1 MKFSAKCRTFH
12 LLDSSVILA
21 CQANQEMARY
31 LTSNTTS
38 TDPKSQARQTK
49 TNVSNLLI
57 RFFGQSWQFLRP
69 DLDDYWIADAK
80 KKEPHI
86 KKPLNAF
93 MIYMKV

>member
-38 TDPKSQARQTK
+38 TTHDYVIVLLELYDPCERP
-49 TNVSNLLI
+49 LL
-57 RFFGQSWQFLRP
+57 RGGPQG
-69 DLDDYWIADAK
+69 
-80 KKEPHI
+80 
-86 KKPLNAF
+86 
-93 MIYMKV
+93 